1 MKSSRNAI
9 ELIKMA
15 EGFKSQPYLC
25 PAKVPTIGYGSTR
38 YADNTPVKMSDKP
51 ITVAQAEEL
60 LLATLAKEYEPAVN
74 RYVRVVINQ
83 NQFDALVS
91 FVYNLGIQALRTS
104 TLLRLVNENKFIA
117 ASSEFKKWIWAN
129 GKKLPGLIIRRE
141 RERLLF
147 LKE

>member
-9 ELIKMA
+9 ELIKIA
-15 EGFKSQPYLC
+15 EGFKSHPYLC
-25 PAKVPTIGYGSTR
+25 PANVPTIGYGSTR

-51 ITVAQAEEL
+51 ITVVQAEAL

-74 RYVRVVINQ
+74 RYVRVAINQ

-91 FVYNLGIQALRTS
+91 FVYNVGIQALRTS

-129 GKKLPGLIIRRE
+129 GKKMPGLIIRRE

>member
-1 MKSSRNAI
+1 MKSSHNAI

-38 YADNTPVKMSDKP
+38 YADNTPVQMSDKP
-51 ITVAQAEEL
+51 ITVAQAEAL

>member
-25 PAKVPTIGYGSTR
+25 PANVPTIGYGSTR
-38 YADNTPVKMSDKP
+38 YADNTPVKISDKP

-83 NQFDALVS
+83 NQFDALIS